1 MTANP
6 TPSCPECEK
15 EMTIMTDNEI
25 ESGTVLN
32 NATQA
37 TFAAQRREDA
47 VREAREAGWI
57 VNEQKNRTV
66 CPDCRNP
73 KREKNHEV

>member
-1 MTANP
+1 MPIYGCYSLDLYCDA
-6 TPSCPECEK
+6 
-15 EMTIMTDNEI
+15 EI

>member
-1 MTANP
+1 MPIYGCYSLDLYCDAELEN
-6 TPSCPECEK
+6 
-15 EMTIMTDNEI
+15 
-25 ESGTVLN
+25 GTVLN

-57 VNEQKNRTV
+57 VNERRNRTV